1 MQNLKHSDRARTL
14 IHTWSHIKNMANNS
28 SLDRSSSVN
37 CAKGIERFYCQM
49 QMYETNQRYTLDHTP
64 CWKTHLIENFN
75 KHICIIWSCL
85 SFDAPHFICASH
97 SMCMP
102 FNHNLLVWLRSFVR
116 FLCDDKLNPHFNKKY
131 HKKRIDGSCEIILD
145 HEYFRICNDSF
156 CFPSTTWE
164 QANDDFVNMH
174 KNDDGFKY
182 AAFWM
187 SRSISKFA
195 ILDFFLFLFR
205 IDPINVE
212 RRLIILD

>member
-49 QMYETNQRYTLDHTP
+49 QMYETNQRHTLDHTP

-97 SMCMP
+97 SMSNVYASHSITICWCDCDHLCVFCVMISLIRISTK
-102 FNHNLLVWLRSFVR
+102 NITKKELTALV
-116 FLCDDKLNPHFNKKY
+116 K
-131 HKKRIDGSCEIILD
+131 
-145 HEYFRICNDSF
+145 
-156 CFPSTTWE
+156 
-164 QANDDFVNMH
+164 
-174 KNDDGFKY
+174 
-182 AAFWM
+182 
-187 SRSISKFA
+187 
-195 ILDFFLFLFR
+195 
-205 IDPINVE
+205 
-212 RRLIILD
+212 